1 LKIEPFAEY
10 GFNKSHAAA
19 YAIIAYQTAYLK
31 TYYPNEFFAASMSME
46 LSNQKKLSEFYEEL
60 KRLNINIIR
69 PDINK
74 CFSDFSSNEQ
84 NFYYALGAIKNVGYE
99 AISNIVKEREENGPF
114 TSINNFINRVNPK
127 DINKLQLEGLVKAG
141 AFDNLNNNRQSL
153 YNSIPSLILKSKN
166 IFENKLNNQ
175 TALFLD
181 NDEQNEDILISV
193 DDWSNQVRLSK
204 EFETLGFFISDHP
217 LNQFKEIFKDY
228 NIIDYSQFNSKNELQ
243 EASIASTL
251 LKVQEK
257 KTQKG
262 SSYAIIKLSDLS
274 GVFEL
279 FLFSDIFELNRT
291 VLKEGNSFL
300 ITLTKSISTD
310 DNKFRRI
317 NVKKIVS
324 LNEAINK
331 PINEVTFVLDDLQ
344 KLDLLKKIQL
354 KKGNSEVN
362 INLKLENKN
371 MIFKLKEKRQIDR
384 NLLNTLKNMNIS
396 SSIK

>member
-1 LKIEPFAEY
+1 MKIEPFAEY

-153 YNSIPSLILKSKN
+153 YNSIPNLILKSKN

-228 NIIDYSQFNSKNELQ
+228 NIIDYSQFNSENELQ
-243 EASIASTL
+243 EAKHSFNIVESSR
-251 LKVQEK
+251 K

-279 FLFSDIFELNRT
+279 FLFSDIFELNRIY
-291 VLKEGNSFL
+291 S
-300 ITLTKSISTD
+300 
-310 DNKFRRI
+310 
-317 NVKKIVS
+317 KKVI
-324 LNEAINK
+324 L
-331 PINEVTFVLDDLQ
+331 F
-344 KLDLLKKIQL
+344 
-354 KKGNSEVN
+354 
-362 INLKLENKN
+362 
-371 MIFKLKEKRQIDR
+371 
-384 NLLNTLKNMNIS
+384 
-396 SSIK
+396 